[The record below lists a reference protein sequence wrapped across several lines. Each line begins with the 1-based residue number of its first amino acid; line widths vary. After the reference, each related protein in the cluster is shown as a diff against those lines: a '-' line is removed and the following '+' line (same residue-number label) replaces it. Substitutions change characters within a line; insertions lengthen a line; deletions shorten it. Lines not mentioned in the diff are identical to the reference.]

1 MINIVE
7 GEFMLTRFVTLFF
20 VVVCVIY
27 YVTTTP
33 LEDISFLKLLLI
45 PVVLIIG
52 YIIDKKLGKEK

>member
-1 MINIVE
+1 
-7 GEFMLTRFVTLFF
+7 MLTRFVTLFF

>member
-1 MINIVE
+1 
-7 GEFMLTRFVTLFF
+7 MLTRFVILFF

-27 YVTTTP
+27 YVKTTP

-52 YIIDKKLGKEK
+52 YIFDKKLGKEK